1 MRLIGAKNSKVSRAV
16 HRNWQ
21 LNFNQRRRLFRAE
34 GRGQPVGDMCPRDV
48 TSSPVQLRSRRG
60 WRCKLGHSNRR
71 LKTWRGLW
79 LSLWPASGPRQ
90 VISAIDF
97 LSPVGGATLVM
108 CRSAVAV
115 APLSPKIQSTF
126 ISIMNSFKLAN
137 QPPAVSQVAAIWTAA
152 RCRHLRVFL
161 GETQRISENLWES
174 QRISVPSSRFSKI
187 LCLILKDS
195 WRFFVRILKNL

>member
-71 LKTWRGLW
+71 LKLDHST
-79 LSLWPASGPRQ
+79 GPRQ

-97 LSPVGGATLVM
+97 LSPVGGATFVM

-137 QPPAVSQVAAIWTAA
+137 QPPAVSQVAAI
-152 RCRHLRVFL
+152 
-161 GETQRISENLWES
+161 
-174 QRISVPSSRFSKI
+174 
-187 LCLILKDS
+187 
-195 WRFFVRILKNL
+195 